1 MDSTENSADTGRRST
16 RIRAQILVRVTSLDP
31 ATPFSESGHTLVV
44 NTQGCGVRLSRA
56 LEPGLAVSLDDL
68 PAGSVTARIAN
79 CVPLG
84 SGGQWWMVGIAL
96 DEPGNVW
103 GIHPTPADWG
113 SDAANCRCGRR
124 NRIRRKPSQERRM
137 ALPPIL
143 QPRRIPPRQKIARW
157 CVGCGVGRTLLS
169 DAVDVA
175 LQTPVQFLS
184 PPSNADEFR
193 NLENPSQK
201 RRARAPAPHSYQFVI
216 EPSGRK

>member
-1 MDSTENSADTGRRST
+1 MDSTENSTDTGRRST

-44 NTQGCGVRLSRA
+44 NTQGCGVRLSRS

-68 PAGSVTARIAN
+68 PAGQGVTARIAN

-113 SDAANCRCGRR
+113 SRRHDCRCGRR
-124 NRIRRKPSQERRM
+124 NRTGREPGQERRM

-143 QPRRIPPRQKIARW
+143 QPRRISPRQKIESRCAWRNW
-157 CVGCGVGRTLLS
+157 PPTKTLACSRGRRPSLP
-169 DAVDVA
+169 AVIPTGA
-175 LQTPVQFLS
+175 KRSGGTCFPPAGNTTGS
-184 PPSNADEFR
+184 P
-193 NLENPSQK
+193 
-201 RRARAPAPHSYQFVI
+201 
-216 EPSGRK
+216 